1 MSNRIRKGLENQID
15 DQQRVVDRLAH
26 QLALAQA
33 NLEDLKIEMQPV
45 IDMLP
50 KELEPKPKP
59 LEPVIV

>member
-1 MSNRIRKGLENQID
+1 MSNRIREGLENQID